1 MNFDGNVLKV
11 YLRVGIIVIL
21 HVERNET
28 LPSVGVPGVTECGV
42 QFVAAHAQDQIV
54 LVAGQLVG
62 HLSAALVVESLL
74 HQEADGVGR
83 YQVAA
88 SAG

>member
-1 MNFDGNVLKV
+1 M
-11 YLRVGIIVIL
+11 R
-21 HVERNET
+21 
-28 LPSVGVPGVTECGV
+28 V
-42 QFVAAHAQDQIV
+42 QFVEAHAQDQIV

-83 YQVAA
+83 HQVAA